1 MQEVATIVSLDRV
14 PEAVRFHRVPYLEV
28 VSQAVELEVEAAWA
42 DTGSE
47 ESMDCLEHQAGE
59 EAMVV
64 EEVPLAI
71 EKHACIVA
79 QQGDQPMF
87 DLEASCGQTKQACED
102 YHWETDFLRDSTGQM
117 DRSEAEDLEEL
128 LPLLREM

>member
-1 MQEVATIVSLDRV
+1 MTELLARQECTQAAAAIVFLDQV
-14 PEAVRFHRVPYLEV
+14 LEAVHLHRVPYLEV

-47 ESMDCLEHQAGE
+47 EGMDCLEHQADE

-79 QQGDQPMF
+79 QTADQPMF
-87 DLEASCGQTKQACED
+87 DLEASFGQKKQACTD
-102 YHWETDFLRDSTGQM
+102 YH
-117 DRSEAEDLEEL
+117 
-128 LPLLREM
+128 